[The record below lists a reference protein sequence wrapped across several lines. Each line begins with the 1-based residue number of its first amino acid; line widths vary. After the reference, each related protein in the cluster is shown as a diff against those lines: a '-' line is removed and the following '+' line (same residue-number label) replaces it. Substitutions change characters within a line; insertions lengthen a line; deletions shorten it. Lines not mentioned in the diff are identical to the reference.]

1 MMHVGCQYFSTDP
14 ASMQFLQRFGVK
26 HIDVRVPDME
36 LETQGH
42 PFIPMRTTM
51 QPEHL

>member
-1 MMHVGCQYFSTDP
+1 MMHVGCQYFSTDR

-36 LETQGH
+36 LKTLVKAREASA
-42 PFIPMRTTM
+42 
-51 QPEHL
+51 E